1 MKTATYTVMFT
12 DIVDFTERTSRQ
24 TRAQNAR
31 LLRLHDSLLLPVIR
45 GYLGRR
51 VKSIGDSYLVVFDSA
66 SRALAC
72 AAAIQDRLAAYNA
85 RVEPGDRLEVRIAL
99 SAGEVRV
106 EGGDVFGEPVNL
118 ASRVEGIAKAGEVC
132 FSESVYLLAD
142 RESFAIE
149 SMGFRDLKGI
159 PESVGIFRLRRREG
173 GAVAPYGGVALAP
186 LGLPPPTLDTLMGF
200 RLPSPRAALAA
211 FAAFLALAAGY
222 LLVSWKGR

>member
-12 DIVDFTERTSRQ
+12 DIVNFTERTSRQ

-31 LLRLHDSLLLPVIR
+31 LLRLHDALLLPVIR

-72 AAAIQDRLAAYNA
+72 AAAIQDRLAAFNA
-85 RVEPGDRLEVRIAL
+85 GVEAADRLEVRIAL

-106 EGGDVFGEPVNL
+106 ERGDVFGEAVNV
-118 ASRVEGIAKAGEVC
+118 ASRVEGIAQSGEVC

-142 RESFAIE
+142 RAAFAIE
-149 SMGFRDLKGI
+149 ELGFRELKGI
-159 PESVGIFRLRRREG
+159 PERVGIYRLRSRG
-173 GAVAPYGGVALAP
+173 GERAPFGGLALAP
-186 LGLPPPTLDTLMGF
+186 LGLPPPTLEALAGF
-200 RLPSPRAALAA
+200 RLPLPRGVVAAIAA
-211 FAAFLALAAGY
+211 FAALVAGF
-222 LLVSWKGR
+222 LLVSWRAR